1 MSSTHIKVTP
11 AQACAKRRSGEHEE
25 GRRRPHMNKKQ
36 RTAKGD
42 TTSVFAENWKK
53 WVFTSTFTK
62 IRRDLKAKADRLG
75 IGKRRKVK
83 AYGR

>member
-1 MSSTHIKVTP
+1 MKGVHTMSSTHIKVTP
-11 AQACAKRRSGEHEE
+11 RKLARSVAAANMRRAGVA
-25 GRRRPHMNKKQ
+25 HMNKKQ

-53 WVFTSTFTK
+53 WVFAFNA
-62 IRRDLKAKADRLG
+62 AKKRKPQ
-75 IGKRRKVK
+75 KRRKVK